1 MRSWVI
7 FDADNTLWET
17 ESLYDNARRTL
28 TNILASRGIDA
39 VVAGEMQEAIDEELY
54 KTFGYSAQRF
64 PASFDRTLLHFFPAS
79 SEEERTQIRSIAER
93 VFLQP
98 AIAHQ
103 ALNEVIAKL
112 GAHYSLGILTAGENW
127 VQQARLEQFAHRH
140 HFQAI
145 EIVPHKDIQAFSD
158 FADKHGVDR
167 KTSWV
172 VGDSLRSDI
181 IPAHAAGFNAILVAS
196 NNWHRV
202 EMSQMKAPE
211 YVHNANDLADI
222 LAIIPKPIS

>member
-1 MRSWVI
+1 MGPWVI

-17 ESLYDNARRTL
+17 ESLYDDARRTL
-28 TNILASRGIDA
+28 TSILASRGIDA
-39 VVAGEMQEAIDEELY
+39 AVAGEMQQAIDEELY

-64 PASFDRTLLHFFPAS
+64 PASFDRTLVYFFPSS
-79 SEEERTQIRSIAER
+79 SEKERAEIRSIAER

-98 AIAHQ
+98 AVAHQ

-112 GAHYSLGILTAGENW
+112 GAHYSLGILTAGEDW
-127 VQQARLEQFAHRH
+127 VQRARLEQFAHRH

-158 FADKHGVDR
+158 FADKYSVDR
-167 KTSWV
+167 KTSWM

-181 IPAHAAGFNAILVAS
+181 IPAHAVGFNTILVSS

-202 EMSQMKAPE
+202 EMSKMKAPE
-211 YVHNANDLADI
+211 YVHDAKDLADI
-222 LAIIPKPIS
+222 LAIIPRPVS